1 MLKVVFI
8 ITKVSD
14 HVYNNLK
21 DFCVKAQCFTRTN
34 RFPSSHLCV
43 HQLSPASMVIE
54 MSHHSRNV
62 SIAALAKRFAIVH
75 AFQNSD
81 QALMLLDVA
90 RNAVQS
96 PR

>member
-1 MLKVVFI
+1 
-8 ITKVSD
+8 
-14 HVYNNLK
+14 
-21 DFCVKAQCFTRTN
+21 
-34 RFPSSHLCV
+34 
-43 HQLSPASMVIE
+43 MVIE

-62 SIAALAKRFAIVH
+62 RIAALAKRFAIVH

-96 PR
+96 PRWIMLYSTHNRTLQFAKRETLHASVKNA